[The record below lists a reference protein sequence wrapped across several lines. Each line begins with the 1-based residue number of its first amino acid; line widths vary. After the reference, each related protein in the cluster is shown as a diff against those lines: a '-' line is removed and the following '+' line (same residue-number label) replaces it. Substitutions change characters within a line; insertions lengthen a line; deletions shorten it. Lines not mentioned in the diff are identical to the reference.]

1 MSASHL
7 HALLLI
13 PDPYSGLSVL
23 TKHQTQVEGILGC
36 KDELLSKQR
45 TNLDYR
51 MLFIVQANSVGVAFD
66 GVDQDHQF
74 LGGPHLPWTQGMKFH
89 AEQGIAYVVDIL
101 LFPGVHIRDQET
113 K

>member
-1 MSASHL
+1 M
-7 HALLLI
+7 
-13 PDPYSGLSVL
+13 PGPYSGFSVR
-23 TKHQTQVEGILGC
+23 TKHQTQVEGKTGR
-36 KDELLSKQR
+36 KDGLLSEQR

-51 MLFIVQANSVGVAFD
+51 LLSKVQANILEVARD
-66 GVDQDHQF
+66 WVDQDHQF
-74 LGGPHLPWTQGMKFH
+74 LGDPHLPWTQGMKFH